1 MELLAE
7 RQTRGYDIASL
18 SLGIEKRIL
27 FLDPADRKFLQLTLR
42 GTLSRREVG
51 LLLGLTCGT
60 VTRRLHGLL
69 RRLNDPLVVALVER
83 GELLPE
89 LHREVGLAYFL
100 RWRSQPQIEREF
112 GLSRYAVKR
121 MLEYVRG
128 WQGVGKRGGAKR

>member
-7 RQTRGYDIASL
+7 RQTRGYEVANL
-18 SLGIEKRIL
+18 SQGIEKRIL

-69 RRLNDPLVVALVER
+69 NRLNDPLVVALVER
-83 GELLPE
+83 GEFLPE

-100 RWRSQPQIEREF
+100 RGMSITQIEMAF
-112 GLSRYAVKR
+112 QLSRYAVR
-121 MLEYVRG
+121 RRLEYVRG
-128 WQGVGKRGGAKR
+128 WHAGPKAGR

>member
-7 RQTRGYDIASL
+7 RQTRGYEVASL
-18 SLGIEKRIL
+18 SQGIEKRIL

-69 RRLNDPLVVALVER
+69 NRLNDPLVVALVER
-83 GELLPE
+83 GEFLPE

-100 RWRSQPQIEREF
+100 RGMSITQIEVAF
-112 GLSRYAVKR
+112 QLSRYAVR
-121 MLEYVRG
+121 RRLEYVRG
-128 WQGVGKRGGAKR
+128 WHKAVGSRQ

>member
-7 RQTRGYDIASL
+7 RQTRGYEVASL
-18 SLGIEKRIL
+18 SQGIEKRIL

-69 RRLNDPLVVALVER
+69 NRLNDPLVVALVER
-83 GELLPE
+83 GEFLPE

-100 RWRSQPQIEREF
+100 RGMSITQIEVAF
-112 GLSRYAVKR
+112 QLSRYAVR
-121 MLEYVRG
+121 RRLEYVRG
-128 WQGVGKRGGAKR
+128 WHAGPKAGR